1 MDESIIPKKIF
12 NLGKVCI
19 ESWISLPLLFILW
32 GNPRIIP
39 DDPPI
44 VNINKKRKTKNVIK
58 IPFIKAGKKEKI

>member
-44 VNINKKRKTKNVIK
+44 VNINKKRKTKNGELVLRLQTDGV
-58 IPFIKAGKKEKI
+58 PT